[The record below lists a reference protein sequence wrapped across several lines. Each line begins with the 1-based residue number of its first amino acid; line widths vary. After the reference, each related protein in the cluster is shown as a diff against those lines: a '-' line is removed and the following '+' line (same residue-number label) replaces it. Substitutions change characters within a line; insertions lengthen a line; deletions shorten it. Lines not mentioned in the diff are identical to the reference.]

1 MTKTAA
7 LLTLACLLVVTP
19 ALAQETTGSIEGTVT
34 DKTAGVIAAARVT
47 ARNVQT
53 GFTKAATA
61 GSDGFYRLLL
71 LPVGEY
77 TVTVDAPQFATMV
90 RDGIQVNLSQTL
102 RLNLQMD
109 VTTVA
114 ETVTV
119 EGGAQLVDTTTNVLG
134 RVVT

>member
-1 MTKTAA
+1 MTKTTTI
-7 LLTLACLLVVTP
+7 LTLLACLLVSTP
-19 ALAQETTGSIEGTVT
+19 AFAQETTGSIEGTVT
-34 DKTAGVIAAARVT
+34 DKTAGAIPAARVA

-53 GFTKAATA
+53 GFTKEAVA

-77 TVTVDAPQFATMV
+77 TITVDAAQFATLV

-102 RLNLQMD
+102 RLNLHMD
-109 VTTVA
+109 VTSVA

-119 EGGAQLVDTTTNVLG
+119 
-134 RVVT
+134 

>member
-7 LLTLACLLVVTP
+7 LLTLLACLLAVTP

-77 TVTVDAPQFATMV
+77 TITVDATQFATLV
-90 RDGIQVNLSQTL
+90 RDGVQVNLSRRCASTCKWTCEPWQRRSRWKAGPSSST
-102 RLNLQMD
+102 RRPTCSD
-109 VTTVA
+109 A
-114 ETVTV
+114 S
-119 EGGAQLVDTTTNVLG
+119 
-134 RVVT
+134 

>member
-1 MTKTAA
+1 MTKWTAF
-7 LLTLACLLVVTP
+7 LTVLACLLALSP
-19 ALAQETTGSIEGTVT
+19 ALAQETTGAIEGMVI
-34 DKTAGVIAAARVT
+34 DKTAGAIAGARVV

-53 GFTKAATA
+53 GFTKEAVTGA
-61 GSDGFYRLLL
+61 DGFYRLLL
-71 LPVGEY
+71 LPVGAY
-77 TVTVDAPQFATMV
+77 AVTVDAPQFARLV

-119 EGGAQLVDTTTNVLG
+119 ATTSSTHETSS
-134 RVVT
+134 RRRSSP